1 MANIIGK
8 TIGIVDHTFKTKLD
22 NGDVVTLAIKFDF
35 ASASDEEIT
44 SWLVS
49 NRVIA
54 FQRPIRS
61 LTAIE
66 AKKLTGSKVDAS
78 GCGKKIAS
86 EDETF
91 KAGIKALRAMGQD
104 DIADKLEAE
113 RAEKIAKSDD
123 DNN

>member
-1 MANIIGK
+1 
-8 TIGIVDHTFKTKLD
+8 
-22 NGDVVTLAIKFDF
+22 
-35 ASASDEEIT
+35 
-44 SWLVS
+44 
-49 NRVIA
+49 
-54 FQRPIRS
+54 
-61 LTAIE
+61 LTAPE

-104 DIADKLEAE
+104 EIADKLEAE

-123 DNN
+123 NE